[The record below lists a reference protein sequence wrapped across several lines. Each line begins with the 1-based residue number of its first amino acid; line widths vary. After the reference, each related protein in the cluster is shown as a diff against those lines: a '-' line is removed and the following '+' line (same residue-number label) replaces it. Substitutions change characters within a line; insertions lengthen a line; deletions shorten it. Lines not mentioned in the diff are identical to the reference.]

1 MKNKLMDLNNI
12 LFAQLE
18 QLSDIDI
25 VGDDLKQEV
34 DRSKA
39 MCHVAAHIVD
49 NARVSLKAHT
59 LLNRGH
65 MNSAPKMIGLDADE

>member
-1 MKNKLMDLNNI
+1 MKNKLMDLNDI

-18 QLSDIDI
+18 QLSDTDI
-25 VGDDLKQEV
+25 VGDGLKQEV

-49 NARVSLKAHT
+49 NARLSLQAHKAI
-59 LLNRGH
+59 NEGH
-65 MNSAPKMIGLDADE
+65 VKTAPKMIGMDPDE